1 MVKVA
6 EIENISVRRVTE
18 FTPWFDVYLNGKHN
32 KGFAEIGDAFS
43 HMMDL
48 TRDDQLL
55 EVAEQQVD
63 N

>member
-6 EIENISVRRVTE
+6 EIENFSVRRVTE
-18 FTPWFDVYLNGKHN
+18 FTPWFDVCIGEEHH
-32 KGFAEIGDAFS
+32 KGFASIGDAFTC
-43 HMMDL
+43 MMNL
-48 TRDDQLL
+48 LQGDQPL